1 MDYLKKIKGQ
11 AKTSGDDVYAVCKGI
26 LDDER
31 FSIWSGSSK
40 SFQHH
45 YGKGGLIKHTSEVID
60 LCFRVKSFYDH
71 TYEIDSK
78 ELFLSA
84 FFHDVGKMY
93 DYIPIMSGSDTKEDY
108 KNWASDEHKRLI
120 HHISRSGIMWSENAR
135 KDEGIY
141 KDYHEKVLHA
151 ILAHHT
157 CRAAGSPV
165 APKSRVAWMVTLCD
179 NLSARICDADSMDIL
194 DGRKQ

>member
-1 MDYLKKIKGQ
+1 MNKYLEKLNGQ
-11 AKTSGDDVYAVCKGI
+11 VKTLGDDVYEVCKGI
-26 LDDER
+26 LEDER
-31 FSIWSGSSK
+31 FSIWSGSSQ
-40 SFQHH
+40 SYQHH
-45 YGKGGLIKHTSEVID
+45 YGKGGLVQHTSEVVD
-60 LCFRVKSFYDH
+60 LCFKVKSFYDH

-93 DYIPIMSGSDTKEDY
+93 DYKPIDLTGAYPYDRWISKP
-108 KNWASDEHKRLI
+108 HKRSI

-135 KDEGIY
+135 KDEEIY
-141 KDYHEKVLHA
+141 EKYFEKVLHA

-157 CRAAGSPV
+157 CREAGSPV

-179 NLSARICDADSMDIL
+179 NLSARVYDADTFDVL
-194 DGRKQ
+194 DRRK